1 MDYQI
6 LGDSDCPIV
15 QVNLGYGE
23 SIQVER
29 GAMAYSSNVEL
40 QGKMNTNKSGLG
52 GLLSALGRSLTSGES
67 FFMTHATGQAEGA
80 FIGIAPAVPGKIV
93 NLPIGSRQY
102 RLNTGVFLACDS
114 SVSYNMVSQNMDGA
128 FLGGTGGFFVM
139 ETQGQGDMLVSAFG
153 DIIELTV
160 TQDRPLTIDNE
171 HVVAWDSSLDYN
183 IQVASGIFGFTTGE
197 GLVNQFYGNGR
208 VLIQTRNLRSL
219 VDSLTAYLPD
229 TSNS

>member
-1 MDYQI
+1 
-6 LGDSDCPIV
+6 
-15 QVNLGYGE
+15 
-23 SIQVER
+23 
-29 GAMAYSSNVEL
+29 
-40 QGKMNTNKSGLG
+40 
-52 GLLSALGRSLTSGES
+52 
-67 FFMTHATGQAEGA
+67 
-80 FIGIAPAVPGKIV
+80 
-93 NLPIGSRQY
+93 
-102 RLNTGVFLACDS
+102 
-114 SVSYNMVSQNMDGA
+114 MDGA